1 MRQHATIRRPL
12 MQPIYC
18 PRHTGSAFCLQYGG
32 VAGLA
37 VMVIMPL
44 FLSLGGGLAGV
55 FGSVQAAL

>member
-1 MRQHATIRRPL
+1 